1 MTLGDLSQIEEM
13 KLRAQNAF
21 DQQPCHSVRKVLFEA
36 VAVHMHGGDCGEQRN
51 HTEQKGEIT
60 VAASFK
66 YASH

>member
-1 MTLGDLSQIEEM
+1 MLFC
-13 KLRAQNAF
+13 F

>member
-1 MTLGDLSQIEEM
+1 
-13 KLRAQNAF
+13 
-21 DQQPCHSVRKVLFEA
+21 LFEA
-36 VAVHMHGGDCGEQRN
+36 VAVHMHGGDSGEQRN